1 MFDTVMVYRQEIFGI
16 DEFYHVFSRGIDKRN
31 VYMDERDFERFE
43 KLLYLAN
50 DEQSPVNLE
59 LLKHLTP
66 KEIFSLPRKKPLV
79 AIGAY
84 CLMDNHPH
92 IVMQEKSD
100 GGISKFMQKVGT
112 GYTSY
117 FNRKYD
123 RIGNLMVKPFRAKHI
138 SDDAYLRR
146 VVQYVH
152 LNPAEI
158 LEPNWKQGEV
168 GSIETLERRLM
179 AYTHSSLPDYFAT
192 AHSAPRFQKA
202 ILDEDVYN
210 MISSDFPSLKSVLKE
225 AAIYYS
231 VTEKSFEPKP
241 RGRTRRN

>member
-1 MFDTVMVYRQEIFGI
+1 MGYRRDAFAP
-16 DEFYHVFSRGIDKRN
+16 DEYYHVFSRGIDKRQ

-50 DEQSPVNLE
+50 DEGSQVNLE

-66 KEIFSLPRKKPLV
+66 RELFSLPRKKPLV

-92 IVMQEKSD
+92 IVMREMID
-100 GGISKFMQKVGT
+100 DGISKFMHKVGT

-117 FNRKYD
+117 FNRKYE

-138 SDDAYLRR
+138 TDDVYLRH

-152 LNPAEI
+152 LNPAEVFEPGWKDGFVSDTKK
-158 LEPNWKQGEV
+158 LEQNL
-168 GSIETLERRLM
+168 IM
-179 AYTHSSLPDYFAT
+179 YAHSSLPDYLAT
-192 AHSAPRFQKA
+192 PTSTPRFQKS
-202 ILDEDVYN
+202 ILDEETCT
-210 MISSDFPSLKSVLKE
+210 MISSELPTLKSIIEEAVAYYAELEKE
-225 AAIYYS
+225 Y
-231 VTEKSFEPKP
+231 EPKP
-241 RGRTRRN
+241 RGRRRMK